1 MNERNYRKTEGGIL
15 IPEAIAG
22 SWERVAKNRYVAHV
36 DMLGMSHL
44 TLTNPQLAW
53 AAVSKM
59 AEAKKRVFGLSFT
72 VDGRDVAIRDHVAT
86 FTFSDTIL
94 LFTKGDEEADLR
106 AMLIV
111 CLELFAQVLHGSIPV
126 RAGIAHGLFVFNQDE
141 DLFVGPPLV
150 KAYEIGE
157 AAQWIGAVVE
167 DSVAERARGIEP
179 QFLSSDGL
187 PLVVEWEVP
196 VKSGESMRRSVLAWP
211 RSHRRNFTIP
221 APISVEAFYSAF
233 EQFFGPLSS
242 LRSID
247 RTKYVNT
254 VSFVN
259 EMLA

>member
-1 MNERNYRKTEGGIL
+1 
-15 IPEAIAG
+15 
-22 SWERVAKNRYVAHV
+22 
-36 DMLGMSHL
+36 
-44 TLTNPQLAW
+44 
-53 AAVSKM
+53 M

-72 VDGRDVAIRDHVAT
+72 VEGRDIAIRDHVAA

-106 AMLIV
+106 AILIV

-126 RAGIAHGLFVFNQDE
+126 RVGISYGLFVFNQDE

-157 AAQWIGAVVE
+157 AAQWIGTVLEV
-167 DSVAERARGIEP
+167 SVAERARGIEP
-179 QFLSSDGL
+179 EFRDSAGL
-187 PLVVEWEVP
+187 PLVVECEVP
-196 VKSGESMRRSVLAWP
+196 VKSGGSMLRSVLAWP

-221 APISVEAFYSAF
+221 PPISVEAFYSAF

-242 LRSID
+242 LRPTD

-259 EMLA
+259 EMRVITSSSN